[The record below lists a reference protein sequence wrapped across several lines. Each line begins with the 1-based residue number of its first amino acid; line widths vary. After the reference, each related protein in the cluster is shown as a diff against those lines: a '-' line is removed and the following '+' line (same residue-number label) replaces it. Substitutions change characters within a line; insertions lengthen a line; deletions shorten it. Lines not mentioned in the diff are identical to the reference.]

1 MNLKGILIF
10 LNLVLI
16 TTVSFAVFTFSNVNA
31 VSLTS
36 AESKKIIK
44 NESNITINAVLDE
57 ALEYGKEY
65 AINKFTVDGFNGEE
79 LPSDMP
85 IEYDGSG
92 FLYGDQ
98 SSTISDIETGKIINI
113 NNAKFDNGSTTVG
126 EVKKV
131 LANMK

>member
-1 MNLKGILIF
+1 
-10 LNLVLI
+10 
-16 TTVSFAVFTFSNVNA
+16 
-31 VSLTS
+31 
-36 AESKKIIK
+36 
-44 NESNITINAVLDE
+44 
-57 ALEYGKEY
+57 
-65 AINKFTVDGFNGEE
+65 
-79 LPSDMP
+79 MP

-126 EVKKV
+126 EVKKA